1 MPSPATLAELIA
13 LRAERQGDDP
23 AFRFFDG
30 RGELTAELTY
40 GALWRK
46 AAGVAEVLRERA
58 KPGERALLVYPPG
71 LDFLAGFLGCA
82 LARVV
87 PAPLA
92 LPRRLAGRDSSAA
105 ILADCRP
112 ALALTVAE
120 RLDLAE
126 KLPLGDP
133 AGWIATDRVPERE
146 DSGDPPAPD
155 ELALLQY
162 TSGSTSAPKGVMVS
176 HANLIANLGMI
187 AQALGNDARSSYAS
201 WTPLFHD
208 MGLIL
213 NALQALY
220 VGAPCHLM
228 APSQFVQRPL
238 NWLKLISRYRIDV
251 AGCPNFGYDLC
262 VDRLRPEAMEGLD
275 LSSWRVAFNG
285 AEPVRRET
293 LERFAA
299 AFAPYGFRREAF
311 YPCYG
316 MAEATLLLSGPRPGE
331 PLAVRAAAGDS
342 TSFVACGR
350 ALAGESLA
358 IVDPE
363 AFQRRPAGFVGEIWA
378 QGPHVAR
385 GYWGK
390 PEATAATFE
399 ARIAGEEGAW
409 LRTGDLG
416 FLDEEGRLYPVGRIK
431 DLIIIRGA
439 NHHPQD
445 IERTVEECHPALS
458 RHNGAAFAVDSE
470 EGERLVIVQE
480 VERAGRG
487 ALDLEEVENAIREA
501 VTEAHE
507 VAPHRVVLLRPG
519 ALPKTTSGKIQRSLA
534 RRLFL
539 EDRLALAEGFVA

>member
-1 MPSPATLAELIA
+1 MPATLAELIA

-30 RGELTAELTY
+30 RGELAAELTY
-40 GALWRK
+40 RALFRK
-46 AAGVAEVLRERA
+46 AAGVAAALRERA
-58 KPGERALLVYPPG
+58 RPGDRALLVYPPG
-71 LDFLAGFLGCA
+71 LDFLAAFLGCA

-92 LPRRLAGRDSSAA
+92 LPRRLAGRDASAE

-112 ALALTVAE
+112 ALGLTVAE
-120 RLDLAE
+120 RLDLGE
-126 KLPLGDP
+126 KLPI
-133 AGWIATDRVPERE
+133 AGPWIATDSLAER
-146 DSGDPPAPD
+146 DDAFDPPAPN

-176 HANLIANLGMI
+176 HANLIANLAMI
-187 AQALGNDARSSYAS
+187 AEALGNDERSSYAS

-228 APSQFVQRPL
+228 APGHFVQRPL
-238 NWLKLISRYRIDV
+238 AWLKLISRYRIEV

-262 VDRLRPEAMEGLD
+262 VDRLRPETAEGLD

-316 MAEATLLLSGPRPGE
+316 MAEATLLISGPRPGE
-331 PLAVRAAAGDS
+331 PVSARPPADDP
-342 TSFVACGR
+342 TPFVACGR

-363 AFQRRPAGFVGEIWA
+363 TFTRRPAGAVGEIWA
-378 QGPHVAR
+378 QGPHISR
-385 GYWGK
+385 GYWSK
-390 PEATAATFE
+390 PEATAAAFQ
-399 ARIAGEEGAW
+399 ARIAGEAGEW

-416 FLDEEGRLYPVGRIK
+416 FVDEDSRLYPVGRIK
-431 DLIIIRGA
+431 DLVIIRGA

-458 RHNGAAFAVDSE
+458 RHNGAAFAVDFG
-470 EGERLVIVQE
+470 EGEQLVIVQE
-480 VERAGRG
+480 VERAERG
-487 ALDLEEVENAIREA
+487 SLDAEEVENAIREA

-507 VAPHRVVLLRPG
+507 VSPHRIVLLRPG

-539 EDRLALAEGFVA
+539 EGRLSLLEGPAF

>member
-1 MPSPATLAELIA
+1 MAEPATLAELIA

-30 RGELTAELTY
+30 RGELAAELTY
-40 GALWRK
+40 RGLWRK
-46 AAGVAEVLRERA
+46 AAGVAAALREHA
-58 KPGERALLVYPPG
+58 KPGDRALLVYPPG
-71 LDFLAGFLGCA
+71 LDFLVGFLGCA

-92 LPRRLAGRDSSAA
+92 LPRRLAGRDASAA

-112 ALALTVAE
+112 ALGLTVAE
-120 RLDLAE
+120 KLELGDR
-126 KLPLGDP
+126 LPL
-133 AGWIATDRVPERE
+133 AGPWIATDRLAESE
-146 DSGDPPAPD
+146 DSPDPPAPE

-162 TSGSTSAPKGVMVS
+162 TSGSTSAPKGVMVR

-187 AQALGNDARSSYAS
+187 AKALGNGARSAYAS

-228 APSQFVQRPL
+228 APGQFVQRPL
-238 NWLKLISRYRIDV
+238 TWLKLISRYRIDV

-262 VDRLRPEAMEGLD
+262 VDRFRPEAVEGLD
-275 LSSWRVAFNG
+275 LSSWRIAFNG

-316 MAEATLLLSGPRPGE
+316 MAEATLLISGPRPGE
-331 PLAVRAAAGDS
+331 PVATRPADGDL
-342 TSFVACGR
+342 TPFVACGR
-350 ALAGESLA
+350 ALDGESLA

-363 AFQRRPAGFVGEIWA
+363 TFERRPLGAVGEIWA
-378 QGPHVAR
+378 RGPHIAR
-385 GYWGK
+385 GYWRK
-390 PEATAATFE
+390 PEATEATFR
-399 ARIAGEEGAW
+399 ARIAGEEGEW

-416 FLDEEGRLYPVGRIK
+416 FLDADGRLYPVGRIK

-458 RHNGAAFAVDSE
+458 RHNGAAFAADFG
-470 EGERLVIVQE
+470 EGEQLVIVQE

-487 ALDLEEVENAIREA
+487 SLDGEEIENAIREA

-507 VAPHRVVLLRPG
+507 VAPRQVVLLRPG
-519 ALPKTTSGKIQRSLA
+519 TLPKTTSGKIQRSLA

-539 EDRLALAEGFVA
+539 EGRLALFEGAAR